1 MSVKVELEGTES
13 FQPLKALQKMRSRIL
28 IQNPTKMQ
36 SRQKVIKTFS
46 FPQTNFYGEKVDV
59 ILQRYAGFSPLQF
72 LSFVVARTPVWH
84 TGYETRQS
92 GGRDSW
98 REKDSLALPDN
109 RRSPPTDL
117 SGEI

>member
-59 ILQRYAGFSPLQF
+59 IHHSNPKAAVLELQKCDSNPFNLISREQNSPVSIILHKITSGPLDLLFTNCLGFHK
-72 LSFVVARTPVWH
+72 R
-84 TGYETRQS
+84 
-92 GGRDSW
+92 
-98 REKDSLALPDN
+98 K
-109 RRSPPTDL
+109 
-117 SGEI
+117 I